1 MLLRFCAR
9 LLLLMTALFCLH
21 FFTIDRLDVSAQ
33 GQIIAVCYL
42 FNTLF
47 ALSFFV
53 LLLFVSKYNP
63 SILGWVF
70 LITSGLK
77 FLLFFAL
84 IFPNFQLI
92 GLSQKQEFFTF
103 FIPYAAA
110 LILEIHQLIK
120 ILNPK
125 NWSFSLTKKYIL
137 KSILFKGRITYICT
151 KIKPIVYWLLCRKE
165 FTFI

>member
-1 MLLRFCAR
+1 MIALLLRFCSR
-9 LLLLMTALFCLH
+9 LLLLIICLFLLH
-21 FFTIDRLDVSAQ
+21 TLAADRLGLSVQ
-33 GQIIAVCYL
+33 GKILKVCYL
-42 FNTLF
+42 FNTLITL
-47 ALSFFV
+47 AFFL

-103 FIPYAAA
+103 FIPYTAA

-125 NWSFSLTKKYIL
+125 N
-137 KSILFKGRITYICT
+137 
-151 KIKPIVYWLLCRKE
+151 
-165 FTFI
+165 

>member
-1 MLLRFCAR
+1 
-9 LLLLMTALFCLH
+9 MTGLFCLH
-21 FFTIDRLDVSAQ
+21 FFTIEQLDISVQ
-33 GQIIAVCYL
+33 RQILIVCYL

-47 ALSFFV
+47 AISFFI

-70 LITSGLK
+70 LMASGLK

-92 GLSQKQEFFTF
+92 RMSQKQELITF

-110 LILEIHQLIK
+110 LTFEIHQLIK

-125 NWSFSLTKKYIL
+125 N
-137 KSILFKGRITYICT
+137 
-151 KIKPIVYWLLCRKE
+151 
-165 FTFI
+165 